1 MREKKSN
8 LNNHL
13 KTDHEILPKED
24 YKAEWGLHAIN
35 PTLVRTARSA
45 GQLGA
50 HTELWSRLEYRVS
63 LCLGT

>member
-13 KTDHEILPKED
+13 KTDHETSPKED

-35 PTLVRTARSA
+35 PTLVRTAISA
-45 GQLGA
+45 GKLGA

-63 LCLGT
+63 LHLST